1 MSRSENGHR
10 VAWSAV
16 GIAVV
21 LVSALA
27 LMAPQ
32 AVAQAAGASDSDAD
46 ARRYMGRLEDTFR
59 FVLQNYVDPV
69 EAKKLY
75 EGAMKGL
82 FESLGDPYTVFLDEN
97 MLSDMTDITS
107 GQFGGV
113 GLYIGKQAKDPKK
126 GEDEPRYIEIQ
137 SPIEDTP
144 GAKYGLQSGD
154 LIVKINGETTAPLSA
169 FDAQQKIRGPVG
181 TEVVLTIRRGEGEF
195 DAKLVR
201 AIVEIPTVK
210 SALIPTPAGKVGY
223 LRIIEFTAATRAAFQ
238 AAIRN
243 FDREG
248 YRALVLDVRND
259 GGGLLQ
265 AVIQI
270 SDDLLDS
277 GTIVSTKGRNPFEN
291 SVSRARPDLLV
302 SKDKPVVL
310 LINKG
315 SASASEI
322 LAGALKDNRRAY
334 LVGEN
339 TYGKGS
345 VQQIYPIDAT
355 GYKMTTARYYT
366 PSDENIDKTGIPPD
380 LEIKEPELTDAQSA
394 SLAKLLESGKAE
406 SFAKERPDATAAER
420 NAFAASL
427 AKAGYD
433 LPERTLR
440 IIVQNQLG
448 RTKPT
453 PVYDLEFDT
462 ALNASLKLIDD
473 PSYPKLLAGAKTV
486 KELVEAK
493 RAADP
498 AAKAAAAKT
507 GSPKPG
513 AMGAADEGELPA
525 PAPKH

>member
-1 MSRSENGHR
+1 MSKTGNDHR
-10 VAWSAV
+10 LAWSAA
-16 GIAVV
+16 GAAMV
-21 LVSALA
+21 LASVLA
-27 LMAPQ
+27 FMAPE
-32 AVAQAAGASDSDAD
+32 AVAQAVGSSDAD
-46 ARRYMGRLEDTFR
+46 ARQYTGRLEDTFR

-82 FESLGDPYTVFLDEN
+82 FESLGDPYSVFLDEN
-97 MLSDMTDITS
+97 SLSDMNDITS

-126 GEDEPRYIEIQ
+126 GDDEPRYIEIQ

-144 GAKYGLQSGD
+144 GFRYGLQPGD
-154 LIVKINGETTAPLSA
+154 LIVKINGESTAPLTS
-169 FDAQQKIRGPVG
+169 FEAQQKIRGPVG

-195 DAKLVR
+195 DARLTR

-210 SALIPTPAGKVGY
+210 SAIIPTPSGNVGY

-238 AAIRN
+238 AAIKS
-243 FDREG
+243 FDQAG
-248 YRALVLDVRND
+248 YSALVLDVRSD

-277 GTIVSTKGRNPFEN
+277 GTIVSQRGRNPYEN
-291 SVSRARPDLLV
+291 SVSRAKPDLLV
-302 SKDKPVVL
+302 PRDKPMIL

-322 LAGALKDNRRAY
+322 LAGALKDNKRAY

-345 VQQIYPIDAT
+345 VQQIFPIDST

-380 LEIKEPELTDAQSA
+380 LEIKEPAFTDEQSA
-394 SLAKLLESGKAE
+394 SFAKLLDSGKVEA
-406 SFAKERPDATAAER
+406 FAKAHPGAGASERD
-420 NAFAASL
+420 AFAASL
-427 AKAGYD
+427 AKEYG
-433 LPERTLR
+433 LPERPLR
-440 IIVQNQLG
+440 ILVKNQLG
-448 RTKPT
+448 RTKPA

-462 ALNASLKLIDD
+462 ALNTALKLVDD
-473 PSYPKLLAGAKTV
+473 PNYPKLLSGAKTV
-486 KELVEAK
+486 KQLVEAK
-493 RAADP
+493 KALESAGAP
-498 AAKAAAAKT
+498 PKAAASGDGK
-507 GSPKPG
+507 G
-513 AMGAADEGELPA
+513 ALPA
-525 PAPKH
+525 PEPKN

>member
-1 MSRSENGHR
+1 MSRTGNEHR
-10 VAWSAV
+10 LAWSAV
-16 GIAVV
+16 GTVVV

-27 LMAPQ
+27 LLAPQ
-32 AVAQAAGASDSDAD
+32 AVAQATDSAGSDAD
-46 ARRYMGRLEDTFR
+46 ASRYMGRIEDTFR

-82 FESLGDPYTVFLDEN
+82 FESLGDPYSVFLDEN
-97 MLSDMTDITS
+97 MLSDMTDITA

-154 LIVKINGETTAPLSA
+154 LITKINGESTVPLSA
-169 FDAQQKIRGPVG
+169 FEAQQKIRGPVG
-181 TEVVLTIRRGEGEF
+181 TEVVLSIRRGEGEF

-223 LRIIEFTAATRAAFQ
+223 LRIIEFTAATRAAFE
-238 AAIRN
+238 AAIRS
-243 FDREG
+243 FDKEG
-248 YRALVLDVRND
+248 YRALILDVRND

-277 GTIVSTKGRNPFEN
+277 GAIVSTKGRNPFEN
-291 SVSRARPDLLV
+291 SMSRARPDLIV
-302 SKDKPVVL
+302 PKDKRVAL

-322 LAGALKDNRRAY
+322 LAGALKDNKRAY

-345 VQQIYPIDAT
+345 VQQIYPIDST

-380 LEIKEPELTDAQSA
+380 LEVKEPVLTDAQSA
-394 SLAKLLESGKAE
+394 SLAKLLESGSVEAYAKAH
-406 SFAKERPDATAAER
+406 PDATIAER

-427 AKAGYD
+427 AKEGYD
-433 LPERTLR
+433 LPERVLR
-440 IIVQNQLG
+440 ILVKNQLG

-462 ALNASLKLIDD
+462 ALNATLKLIDD
-473 PSYPKLLAGAKTV
+473 PNYTKLLAGAKTV

-493 RAADP
+493 KAADP
-498 AAKAAAAKT
+498 SARAAIKA
-507 GSPKPG
+507 GSPASG
-513 AMGAADEGELPA
+513 AKGAADGGGLPA
-525 PAPKH
+525 PAPKN

>member
-1 MSRSENGHR
+1 MTKNGNAHKI
-10 VAWSAV
+10 AWGAV
-16 GIAVV
+16 GMATV
-21 LVSALA
+21 LASALA
-27 LMAPQ
+27 FAAPQ
-32 AVAQAAGASDSDAD
+32 AVAQATGDYGSESD
-46 ARRYMGRLEDTFR
+46 ARRYVGRLEDTFR

-82 FESLGDPYTVFLDEN
+82 FESLGDPYSVFLDEN

-126 GEDEPRYIEIQ
+126 GEDQQLYIEVQ

-144 GAKYGLQSGD
+144 GARFGLQSGD
-154 LIVKINGETTAPLSA
+154 LIVKIDGESTAPLST
-169 FDAQQKIRGPVG
+169 FEAQQRIRGPVG

-195 DAKLVR
+195 DAKLTR

-210 SALIPTPAGKVGY
+210 SALIPTSGGNVGY
-223 LRIIEFTAATRAAFQ
+223 VRIIEFTAQTRAAFQ
-238 AAIRN
+238 AAIRA
-243 FDREG
+243 FDTAG

-277 GTIVSTKGRNPFEN
+277 GTIVSTKGRNPYEN
-291 SVSRARPDLLV
+291 SASRARPDLLV
-302 SKDKPVVL
+302 PKEVPMIL

-322 LAGALKDNRRAY
+322 LAGALKDNKRAY

-345 VQQIYPIDAT
+345 VQQIFPIDST

-380 LEIKEPELTDAQSA
+380 LEVKEQQFTEAQSA
-394 SLAKLLESGKAE
+394 SLAKLLDSGKVEA
-406 SFAKERPDATAAER
+406 FAKSRPAATVDER
-420 NAFAASL
+420 NSFAASL
-427 AKAGYD
+427 AKEYA
-433 LPERTLR
+433 LPERSMR
-440 IIVQNQLG
+440 ILVKNQLG
-448 RTKPT
+448 RTKPA
-453 PVYDLEFDT
+453 PAYDLEFDS
-462 ALNASLKLIDD
+462 ALNAAIKLFDD
-473 PSYPKLLAGAKTV
+473 PNYPKLLSDAKTV
-486 KELVEAK
+486 RELVEAK
-493 RAADP
+493 KPAGAAAGSP
-498 AAKAAAAKT
+498 AKAAAGK
-507 GSPKPG
+507 GVDG
-513 AMGAADEGELPA
+513 LPA
-525 PAPKH
+525 PIPKD